1 MDTFEELSCD
11 TFSSRVGSAAWRKLL
26 STGSLRSFRPGRVI
40 LRQGDPG
47 GFVLALETGRVK
59 VLASAEDGAQL
70 LLTVRGAGHLLGEL
84 AGDAEGRR
92 TATIEAIDQCTA
104 RYLSVGEFERFL
116 AANGLLAA
124 LRGYVTGKFD
134 QAVSRQV
141 DLAHRRAVRRIARL
155 LFDMARLAP
164 PGLGDPLRVP
174 FTQEELATSLGMSRS
189 TVTDQLSRLRQSGA
203 LGPGPQ
209 LVIADLTRLR
219 EWAEI

>member
-1 MDTFEELSCD
+1 MDTFEQPSRD
-11 TFSSRVGSAAWRKLL
+11 TFASRIGPVAWRNLL
-26 STGSLRSFRPGRVI
+26 STGSLRSYRPGRVL

-47 GFVLALETGRVK
+47 GFVLVLESGRVK

-70 LLTVRGAGHLLGEL
+70 MLTVRGAGHLLGEL

-104 RYLSVGEFERFL
+104 RYFGLPEFERFL
-116 AANGLLAA
+116 AANDLLAA
-124 LRGYVTGKFD
+124 FRGYVTGKFD
-134 QAVSRQV
+134 QAVARQV

-155 LFDMARLAP
+155 LFDMVRLAP
-164 PGLGDPLRVP
+164 PGSADPLRVP

-189 TVTDQLSRLRQSGA
+189 TVTDQLTRLRQSGA

-219 EWAEI
+219 DWAEA